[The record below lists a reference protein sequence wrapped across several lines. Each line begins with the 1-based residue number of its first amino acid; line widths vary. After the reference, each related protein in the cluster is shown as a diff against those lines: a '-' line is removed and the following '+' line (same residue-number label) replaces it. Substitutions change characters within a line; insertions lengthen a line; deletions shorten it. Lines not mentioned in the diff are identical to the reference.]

1 MFCKSL
7 MFLFSVPLFTRLN
20 AKPMRKRRLEEEYL
34 KCAQMHTAAENRAS
48 EKPGAMR
55 TSGLQNCGQPVR
67 ERQIEIV
74 LKVGIDTMR
83 GQRFD

>member
-7 MFLFSVPLFTRLN
+7 MFLFFVLLFTRLN
-20 AKPMRKRRLEEEYL
+20 AKPMRKRRLEEEYS